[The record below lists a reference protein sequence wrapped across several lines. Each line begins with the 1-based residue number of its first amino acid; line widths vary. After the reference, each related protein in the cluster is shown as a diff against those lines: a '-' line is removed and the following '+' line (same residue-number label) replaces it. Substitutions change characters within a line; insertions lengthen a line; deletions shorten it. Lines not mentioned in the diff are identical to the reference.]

1 MPKLIYKLGIPK
13 LMTKT
18 CTASC
23 DSCRGCPIGAEIVES
38 VPSAGGIPLAAMGN
52 GGCGKIVRVAG
63 KTEQRR
69 YLSDLGLVAG
79 TDVSVVNT
87 VSGNLLLEVKGTRI
101 AMDRSMAS
109 KIFIIPGVC

>member
-1 MPKLIYKLGIPK
+1 
-13 LMTKT
+13 MTKT
-18 CTASC
+18 CSTSC
-23 DSCRGCPIGAEIVES
+23 GSCRGCTMSTEFAET
-38 VPSAGGIPLAAMGN
+38 VPEAGGIPLAVMGN
-52 GGCGKIVRVAG
+52 GGCGKIVRIAG

-79 TDVSVVNT
+79 TDVSVLNT

-109 KIFIIPGVC
+109 RIFVVPGVC